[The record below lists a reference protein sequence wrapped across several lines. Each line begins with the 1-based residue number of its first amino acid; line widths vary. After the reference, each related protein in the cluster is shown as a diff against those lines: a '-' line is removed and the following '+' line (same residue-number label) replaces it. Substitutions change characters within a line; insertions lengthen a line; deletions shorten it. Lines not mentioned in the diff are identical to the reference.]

1 MFISE
6 QIAILLANISNSC
19 YFSHILVTDRCMR
32 AIVRILRRETE
43 EKASEASMLAILI
56 AVLNLSSL
64 KEIIVG
70 VERMRFMPSL
80 EGLLLDKSMPM
91 VNKSIALL
99 AISNIYTFST
109 RLQVSEGTKNLAFH
123 LLEN

>member
-1 MFISE
+1 
-6 QIAILLANISNSC
+6 
-19 YFSHILVTDRCMR
+19 
-32 AIVRILRRETE
+32 
-43 EKASEASMLAILI
+43 MLAILI

-80 EGLLLDKSMPM
+80 EGLSLDKSMPM